1 MTTQNQSGFYY
12 IVLPG
17 DSLYKISQKF
27 NVPLKELIA
36 ANNIS
41 APYIIYPGQ
50 KIFVP
55 RTTPPQPPPGGKVYI
70 VKKGDTLSSIAKS
83 FNVSVDS
90 IVKLNNLSNPDLI
103 YPGQRLLIPSPS
115 SSKQ

>member
-70 VKKGDTLSSIAKS
+70 VKKGETLSSIAKS

-90 IVKLNNLSNPDLI
+90 IVSSIIYLILSYLSWTKALNS
-103 YPGQRLLIPSPS
+103 IPFIF
-115 SSKQ
+115 